1 MAARSVARA
10 YRTLVGVHLA
20 PEHWKSIRPFL
31 GHRRVEDAVTNPP
44 YKKALACAKKLIVE
58 YRYVALLGSHKFLR
72 RNRAARCILRGQSAD
87 SGMVPFAPLADV
99 GLIPLVRPEEVEQYG
114 TLLAYLGKRN
124 AALAAARFQ
133 LEETARGPH
142 KAGSAAASAGAVTA

>member
-58 YRYVALLGSHKFLR
+58 YRCVALLGPHKILR
-72 RNRAARCILRGQSAD
+72 RNRAARCDAFFEANPPTRVWFPSLRLPMLD
-87 SGMVPFAPLADV
+87 
-99 GLIPLVRPEEVEQYG
+99 
-114 TLLAYLGKRN
+114 
-124 AALAAARFQ
+124 
-133 LEETARGPH
+133 
-142 KAGSAAASAGAVTA
+142 

>member
-58 YRYVALLGSHKFLR
+58 YRYVALLGSLNFY
-72 RNRAARCILRGQSAD
+72 A
-87 SGMVPFAPLADV
+87 
-99 GLIPLVRPEEVEQYG
+99 
-114 TLLAYLGKRN
+114 
-124 AALAAARFQ
+124 
-133 LEETARGPH
+133 ETAQHDAFFEANPPTRAWFP
-142 KAGSAAASAGAVTA
+142 SLRLPMLD